1 MEFNE
6 LPSSAVVASRAPSG
20 VNKSTGALAD
30 RAAGVYAVRLFS
42 FVALRESASV
52 PARVCRIVVSQLAD
66 PETVASLQASLSAA
80 SPCAF
85 SAVVLPP
92 SGWRGVLRNVPSRD
106 GSAATEDEYDGTS
119 HAVVVSLR
127 SAQESSRI
135 LVLAGLKYRGN
146 IGTVVR
152 SAVQSNAFRAIWLI
166 RSEGEGASTASGAR
180 GSKADRRGATDDEVN
195 YYSMQNAPLVPVRRF
210 ASAAEFLAAVDIAT
224 RRQGVRRRMVAIELG
239 DRAVH
244 LFSRAAA
251 EALRERNLYVV
262 LGAED
267 VGTPTAILDRCDALL
282 EIPSLSA
289 SINVS
294 CAFMAV
300 LTTMQIVDHS
310 ARP

>member
-1 MEFNE
+1 ME
-6 LPSSAVVASRAPSG
+6 ASRSQSG
-20 VNKSTGALAD
+20 VNKSTGALLAD
-30 RAAGVYAVRLFS
+30 SATGVYAVRLLS
-42 FVALRESASV
+42 FVALRESISV
-52 PARVCRIVVSQLAD
+52 PARVCRIVVSQRAD
-66 PETVASLQASLSAA
+66 PEIVGSLRASLSSV
-80 SPCAF
+80 SPWAV

-106 GSAATEDEYDGTS
+106 GSAATEDEYDGVS
-119 HAVVVSLR
+119 HCVVVSLR
-127 SAQESSRI
+127 SAAQARGRI

-152 SAVQSNAFRAIWLI
+152 SAVQSNAFRAIWII
-166 RSEGEGASTASGAR
+166 RSEGDGASGAG
-180 GSKADRRGATDDEVN
+180 GSKADRRGATDDELN
-195 YYSMQNAPLVPVRRF
+195 YYSMQNAPLVPIRRF
-210 ASAAEFLAAVDIAT
+210 ASAAEFLVAADADAT
-224 RRQGVRRRMVAIELG
+224 AREARRRMVAVELG

-251 EALRERNLYVV
+251 EVLRERDLYVV

-267 VGTPTAILDRCDALL
+267 VGTPAAILERCDALL

-300 LTTMQIVDHS
+300 LTTMQIADHDDRRR
-310 ARP
+310 ADAVANLL